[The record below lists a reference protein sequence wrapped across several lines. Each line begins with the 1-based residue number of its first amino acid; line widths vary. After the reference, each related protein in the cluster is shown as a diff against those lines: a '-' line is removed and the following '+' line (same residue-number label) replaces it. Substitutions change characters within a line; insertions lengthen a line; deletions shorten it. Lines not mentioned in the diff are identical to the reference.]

1 MDISPIY
8 LKMCEAAE
16 EVQAHRFVDV
26 ENLKKNWEDG
36 DWGRSHKGRVE
47 VYHGWYFSEALSYRE
62 MAEWT
67 WLPTQAQLQSMVYH
81 KHPRWI
87 GLLLFFGD
95 WLADETSSEDET
107 STPEQLWLRYTMSA
121 LYNKFWNGF
130 KWERDPKFEMFEK
143 KED

>member
-1 MDISPIY
+1 MDKTPSY
-8 LKMCEAAE
+8 VRMCEAAE
-16 EVQAHRFVDV
+16 EVQAMELPDSSFIVTKTDV
-26 ENLKKNWEDG
+26 ETRVHMLRG
-36 DWGRSHKGRVE
+36 GRCPLASN
-47 VYHGWYFSEALSYRE
+47 
-62 MAEWT
+62 WT
-67 WLPTQAQLQSMVYH
+67 WLPTQRQLQDMVYH